1 MLYRETGVFHSSY
14 AADQA
19 IFKLPQDR
27 YAIAFWLVVAA
38 VVLPLTVSNYV
49 LTDLVTPFLIMAI
62 AALGLNVLTGYCGQ
76 LSLGTGAFMALGG
89 YMTYKLVTALPSAS
103 ALIGSLTGVELALPD
118 PVILGIRPFDL
129 WFLAILI
136 GAGLI
141 TAVVGL
147 VFGLPSLKIK
157 GLYLA
162 VTTLA
167 AQFFLVWLFIKVPW
181 FTNYSPAG
189 IAPAPPRTL
198 LGLQVTGAASPP
210 VNRYLFVLALTCLA
224 ALAVKNVTRCKVGRS
239 WMAIRDM
246 DIAAEMIGIS
256 PTRAKLSAFA
266 FSSFLIGLA
275 GALWAFV
282 KINSVQTDAYG
293 ILVSFQVLF
302 MVIIGGLGTVLGS
315 FLGAAFVILTPI
327 LLNIGLTALNPGLQ
341 ALGLPAFEV
350 AMIKHIEFMIF
361 GALII
366 FFLIVEPHGL
376 ARLWQIAKQKLRTWP
391 FPY

>member
-1 MLYRETGVFHSSY
+1 MLYRETGVFHTSY
-14 AADQA
+14 AQDQA
-19 IFKLPQDR
+19 IFRIPLDR
-27 YAIAFWLVVAA
+27 YAIAGWLSIGF
-38 VVLPLTVSNYV
+38 VLVPLFASSYV
-49 LTDLVTPFLIMAI
+49 LIDLLTPFLIMAI

-89 YMTYKLVTALPSAS
+89 FMTYKLVTAFPNAS
-103 ALIGSLTGVELALPD
+103 ALLGFDLPD
-118 PVILGIRPFDL
+118 IAILGVRPFDL
-129 WFLAILI
+129 WFLVVLLA
-136 GAGLI
+136 AGLI
-141 TAVVGL
+141 TAAVGL
-147 VFGLPSLKIK
+147 IFGLPSLKIK

-167 AQFFLVWLFIKVPW
+167 AQFFLLWLFVKVPW

-189 IAPAPPRTL
+189 IAPAPPQTL
-198 LGLQVTGAASPP
+198 FGIPVTGAASPV
-210 VNRYLFVLALTCLA
+210 VNRYLFVLALTVLA
-224 ALAVKNVTRCKVGRS
+224 ALAVKNLTRCRAGRS

-256 PTRAKLSAFA
+256 PTAAKLSAFA
-266 FSSFLIGLA
+266 FSSFLIGIA

-282 KINSVQTDAYG
+282 KINSVQPDAYT

-302 MVIIGGLGTVLGS
+302 MVIIGGLGSVLGS
-315 FLGAAFVILTPI
+315 FLGAAFVSFAPI
-327 LLNIGLTALNPGLQ
+327 LLNIGLTALNPHLR
-341 ALGLPAFEV
+341 ALGLDGIEV
-350 AMIKHIEFMIF
+350 AMIKHIEFMTF

-376 ARLWQIAKQKLRTWP
+376 ARLWQIAKQKLQTWP

>member
-1 MLYRETGVFHSSY
+1 MLYRETGVFRSTY
-14 AADQA
+14 AEDQA
-19 IFKLPQDR
+19 VFKLPLDR
-27 YAIAFWLVVAA
+27 YGVWIVVAIALF
-38 VVLPLTVSNYV
+38 VLPMVASNYV
-49 LTDLVTPFLIMAI
+49 LTDLLTPFLIMSI

-89 YMTYKLVTALPSAS
+89 FMTYKLVTSFPTAS
-103 ALIGSLTGVELALPD
+103 ALFGGALPEIS
-118 PVILGIRPFDL
+118 ILGFEPFDV
-129 WFLAILI
+129 WFLVMLA
-136 GAGLI
+136 GTGLI

-147 VFGLPSLKIK
+147 FFGLPSLKIK

-167 AQFFLVWLFIKVPW
+167 AQFFLLWLFIKVPW

-189 IAPAPPRTL
+189 IAPPQTL
-198 LGLQVTGAASPP
+198 FGFSVTGAASPV
-210 VNRYLFVLALTCLA
+210 VNRYLFVLVLTILA
-224 ALAVKNVTRCKVGRS
+224 ALAVKNLARSSYGRS

-246 DIAAEMIGIS
+246 DIAAEIIGIS
-256 PTRAKLSAFA
+256 PTFAKLSAFA
-266 FSSFLIGLA
+266 FSSFLIGIA

-315 FLGAAFVILTPI
+315 FLGAAFVVLAPI
-327 LLNIGLTALNPGLQ
+327 LLNIGLTSMNPLFVS
-341 ALGLPAFEV
+341 LGLGEISI
-350 AMIKHIEFMIF
+350 AMIKHIEFMVF
-361 GALII
+361 GGLII
-366 FFLIVEPHGL
+366 FFLIVEPHGF

>member
-1 MLYRETGVFHSSY
+1 MLYRETGVFHGSY
-14 AADQA
+14 AEDQRV
-19 IFKLPQDR
+19 FKLPLDR
-27 YAIAFWLVVAA
+27 YAVWILVLIAFLVI
-38 VVLPLTVSNYV
+38 PLFASNYV
-49 LTDLVTPFLIMAI
+49 LTDLLTPFLIMSI

-89 YMTYKLVTALPSAS
+89 FMTYKLVTSFPTAGALFG
-103 ALIGSLTGVELALPD
+103 IQLPEIS
-118 PVILGIRPFDL
+118 ILGFEPFDI
-129 WFLAILI
+129 WFFVMLVAT
-136 GAGLI
+136 GLV

-147 VFGLPSLKIK
+147 LFGLPSLKIK

-162 VTTLA
+162 ITTLA
-167 AQFFLVWLFIKVPW
+167 AQFFLLWLFIKVPW

-189 IAPAPPRTL
+189 IAPAPPQTL
-198 LGLQVTGAASPP
+198 FGFSVTGAASPV
-210 VNRYLFVLALTCLA
+210 VNRYLFVLALTIIA
-224 ALAVKNVTRCKVGRS
+224 ALAVKNLARCSFGRS

-246 DIAAEMIGIS
+246 DIAAEIIGIS
-256 PTRAKLSAFA
+256 PTFAKLSAFA
-266 FSSFLIGLA
+266 FSSFLIGIA

-315 FLGAAFVILTPI
+315 FLGAAFVVLTPI
-327 LLNIGLTALNPGLQ
+327 LLNIGLTAMNPLFVAVGF
-341 ALGLPAFEV
+341 GTISI
-350 AMIKHIEFMIF
+350 AMIKHIEFMVF
-361 GALII
+361 GSLII
-366 FFLIVEPHGL
+366 FFLIVEPHGF

>member
-1 MLYRETGVFHSSY
+1 MLYRETGVFRSTY
-14 AADQA
+14 AEDQA
-19 IFKLPQDR
+19 VFKLPLDR
-27 YAIAFWLVVAA
+27 YGVWIVVAIALF
-38 VVLPLTVSNYV
+38 VLPMVASNYV
-49 LTDLVTPFLIMAI
+49 LTDLLTPFLIMSI

-89 YMTYKLVTALPSAS
+89 FMTYKLVTSFPTAS
-103 ALIGSLTGVELALPD
+103 ALFGGALPEIS
-118 PVILGIRPFDL
+118 ILGFEPFDV
-129 WFLAILI
+129 WFLVMLA
-136 GAGLI
+136 GTGLI

-147 VFGLPSLKIK
+147 FFGLPSLKIK

-167 AQFFLVWLFIKVPW
+167 AQFFLLWLFIKVPW

-189 IAPAPPRTL
+189 IAPAPPQTL
-198 LGLQVTGAASPP
+198 FGFSVTGAASPV
-210 VNRYLFVLALTCLA
+210 VNRYLFVLVLTILA
-224 ALAVKNVTRCKVGRS
+224 ALAVKNLARSSYGRS

-246 DIAAEMIGIS
+246 DIAAEIIGIS
-256 PTRAKLSAFA
+256 PTFAKLSAFA
-266 FSSFLIGLA
+266 FSSFLIGIA

-315 FLGAAFVILTPI
+315 FLGAAFVVLAPI
-327 LLNIGLTALNPGLQ
+327 LLNIGLTSMNPLFVS
-341 ALGLPAFEV
+341 LGLGEISI
-350 AMIKHIEFMIF
+350 AMIKHIEFMVF
-361 GALII
+361 GGLII
-366 FFLIVEPHGL
+366 FFLIVEPHGF